1 MSTLLVPTSEKV
13 YSVASRMPFLSLVS
27 QEEHSTEEQ
36 VQIFLMRDLTRLGW
50 RLRSNPNIPNA
61 FEFAPPDT
69 YDKRVTRQTM
79 AYARNQI
86 IDDNKDWIETHLPLA
101 RKNLAH
107 GRDVLKS
114 PIIPRIEV
122 CRTQKA
128 RDLFRMYRYY
138 WSSPYSEYVGRRIR
152 LLIRD
157 DGIKGSPVIGIAA
170 LGSSIIH
177 IPDRDNW
184 IGWDLKTR
192 TNRIIFMMD
201 AYVLGALPPYNH
213 LLGGKLMAYLL
224 ASNELR
230 SIFSQKYTGV
240 TTIIKER
247 QAHDMV
253 LIVTTS
259 LYGRN
264 SSQYNRLKYED
275 QLLYQP
281 IGETA
286 GFGTLHI
293 SNDTFR
299 AMRQLLIESDKDI
312 SHVFGNGANWRL
324 RVIKRA
330 CELMGMDSETILN
343 HSFKRGLFAVP
354 LAYNWQEFLNGDE
367 LEPKYRD
374 LPMNDLVGYWKGRWF
389 EMRKKNELVIQ
400 RVKDFSPND
409 FSIEKSR
416 LELD

>member
-1 MSTLLVPTSEKV
+1 VNTLLVPTSEKV
-13 YSVASRMPFLSLVS
+13 YSLASQTPFLSLAS
-27 QEEHSTEEQ
+27 DDEHSTEEQ
-36 VQIFLMRDLTRLGW
+36 VQLLLMRDLTRLGW
-50 RLRSNPNIPNA
+50 RLRSNPNIPNT

-86 IDDNKDWIETHLPLA
+86 INDNKTWIETHLPLA

-107 GRDVLKS
+107 GHDVLS
-114 PIIPRIEV
+114 SSIIPRIEV
-122 CRTQKA
+122 CRTQESQN
-128 RDLFRMYRYY
+128 LFRIYRYY

-184 IGWDLKTR
+184 IGWDTKTR
-192 TNRIIFMMD
+192 TNRIVFIMD

-213 LLGGKLMAYLL
+213 LLGGKLIAYLL
-224 ASNELR
+224 ASNEVR
-230 SIFSQKYTGV
+230 RIFIQKYKNV
-240 TTIIKER
+240 TTTIKKR
-247 QAHDMV
+247 QANDMV
-253 LIVTTS
+253 LLVTTS
-259 LYGRN
+259 LYGKN
-264 SSQYNRLKYED
+264 SSQYNRIKYENEF
-275 QLLYQP
+275 LYQP
-281 IGETA
+281 IGETT

-293 SNDTFR
+293 SSDTFK
-299 AMRQLLIESDKDI
+299 AMRNLLIELGKDV
-312 SHVFGNGANWRL
+312 SYVFGDGANWRL

-354 LAYNWQEFLNGDE
+354 LAHNWKEFLNDVDSR
-367 LEPKYRD
+367 PNYRD
-374 LPMNDLVGYWKGRWF
+374 LPMKKLVECWKNRWF
-389 EMRKKNELVIQ
+389 EMRKRNELVVQ
-400 RVKDFSPND
+400 MVKDFSPNS
-409 FSIEKSR
+409 FSIEQLQ
-416 LELD
+416 LEVE

>member
-13 YSVASRMPFLSLVS
+13 YSVASQMPFLQLVS

-36 VQIFLMRDLTRLGW
+36 VQILLMRDLTRLGW

-86 IDDNKDWIETHLPLA
+86 IDDNKAWIETHLPLA

-107 GRDVLKS
+107 GHDVLNS

-122 CRTQKA
+122 CGTQKA

-177 IPDRDNW
+177 IPDRDDW
-184 IGWDLKTR
+184 IGWNLKTR

-230 SIFSQKYTGV
+230 SIFFQKYTGV

-264 SSQYNRLKYED
+264 SSQYNRLRYED

-354 LAYNWQEFLNGDE
+354 LADNWQEFLNGNE

-374 LPMNDLVGYWKGRWF
+374 LPMNDLVRYWKNRWF
-389 EMRKKNELVIQ
+389 EMRKKNELVAQ

>member
-1 MSTLLVPTSEKV
+1 MGTLLVPTSEKV
-13 YSVASRMPFLSLVS
+13 YSFASQNPFLSLVS
-27 QEEHSTEEQ
+27 QDEHSTEER
-36 VQIFLMRDLTRLGW
+36 VQLLLMRDLTRLGW
-50 RLRSNPNIPNA
+50 RLRSNPDIPNT
-61 FEFAPPDT
+61 FEFAPPDM
-69 YDKRVTRQTM
+69 YDKHVTRQTM

-86 IDDNKDWIETHLPLA
+86 IDENRAWIEDHLALA
-101 RKNLAH
+101 RNNLAS
-107 GRDVLKS
+107 GSDVLSS

-122 CRTQKA
+122 CNSQQS
-128 RDLFRMYRYY
+128 RDLFRVYRYY

-184 IGWDLKTR
+184 IGWDVKTR
-192 TNRIIFMMD
+192 SDRIIFMMD
-201 AYVLGALPPYNH
+201 AYVLGSLPPYNH
-213 LLGGKLMAYLL
+213 LLGGKLISYLL
-224 ASNELR
+224 ASNEIR
-230 SIFSQKYTGV
+230 TIFAQKYQDAS
-240 TTIIKER
+240 TIIKER
-247 QAHDMV
+247 QANDMV

-264 SSQYNRLKYED
+264 SSQYNRIKYED
-275 QLLYQP
+275 QLLYHT

-299 AMRQLLIESDKDI
+299 AMRQLLIESNKDI

-324 RVIKRA
+324 RVIRHA

-343 HSFKRGLFAVP
+343 HSFKRGLFGVP
-354 LAYNWQEFLNGDE
+354 LAHNWKEFLNGEDNT
-367 LEPKYRD
+367 PNYRD
-374 LPMNDLVGYWKGRWF
+374 LPMSSLVKYWKDRWF
-389 EMRKKNELVIQ
+389 EMRKKNELVAQ
-400 RVKDFSPND
+400 QVGDFTPDN

-416 LELD
+416 YKSN

>member
-13 YSVASRMPFLSLVS
+13 YSVASQMPFLQLVS

-36 VQIFLMRDLTRLGW
+36 VQILLMRDLTRLGW
-50 RLRSNPNIPNA
+50 RLRSNPNIPNV

-114 PIIPRIEV
+114 PITPRFEV

-247 QAHDMV
+247 QAQDMV

-264 SSQYNRLKYED
+264 SSQYNRLKYGN

-299 AMRQLLIESDKDI
+299 AMRQLLVESDRDI

-343 HSFKRGLFAVP
+343 HSFKRGLFAVT
-354 LAYNWQEFLNGDE
+354 LAHNWQEFLNGDE
-367 LEPKYRD
+367 LVPNYRD
-374 LPMNDLVGYWKGRWF
+374 LPMNDLVNHWKDRWF
-389 EMRKKNELVIQ
+389 EMRKKNELVVQ

-409 FSIEKSR
+409 FGIEKSK
-416 LELD
+416 LDIV